1 VSRRGG
7 STPPPRRPGG
17 RPRRATARH
26 RDDVRTTA
34 AWVVDRTLASLAPV
48 DSFLAAAQE
57 RYEDRDRALL
67 RELVLGTLRWLR
79 RLDDVITRASH
90 RRFDDIEP
98 VLHGPL
104 RVAAYQLLFLD
115 RVPAHAA
122 VHEAVEQAQA
132 LTHRG
137 AASFVNAVLRRIAR
151 QRRLADWPVE
161 ETEPVL
167 RLALEM
173 SHPDFLVRRWVERY
187 GWQRTRRLLAAN
199 NRPKPLHLLAFR
211 DRGGRELLAETLI
224 DDGVE
229 VAPSP
234 LSLLGLVVRG
244 GDAFASAAFARGDF
258 YVQDEASQAAALVPP
273 PAPGERVLDAAAAP
287 GGKTFALLAAE
298 PTVAPVLADVDAA
311 RVAVLRANLRRLGR
325 RLPVVVA
332 DARRPPFAARFDRAV
347 VDLPCTGTGT
357 LRKHPELKWRVSE
370 EELGRLA
377 EQGER
382 LLAGA
387 ADAVAPGGLL
397 AAITC
402 SLEPEENEAVVA
414 RFLTSRPDFAP
425 LDLAGRLPPPLAAA
439 AAGPGRWQL
448 LPGGDHDGFTVSV
461 VVRNGGG
468 NPA

>member
-1 VSRRGG
+1 MNRRGG
-7 STPPPRRPGG
+7 SSPPPRPGG
-17 RPRRATARH
+17 RQRRANTRG
-26 RDDVRTTA
+26 RDDVRSTA
-34 AWVVDRTLASLAPV
+34 AWVVERTLASLAPV

-57 RYEDRDRALL
+57 RFEDRDRALL
-67 RELVLGTLRWLR
+67 RELVFGTLRWLR
-79 RLDDVITRASH
+79 RLDDVIARASH

-98 VLHGPL
+98 ALHGPL

-115 RVPAHAA
+115 RVPDHAA

-151 QRRLADWPVE
+151 QRRLVDWPVE
-161 ETEPVL
+161 ETEAVR
-167 RLALEM
+167 RLAIEM

-229 VAPSP
+229 VEPSR
-234 LSLLGLVVRG
+234 LSLLGLVVRS
-244 GDAFASAAFARGDF
+244 GDPFASAAFRRGDF

-273 PAPGERVLDAAAAP
+273 PEPGERVLDAAAAP
-287 GGKTFALLAAE
+287 GGKTFAMLSWE
-298 PTVAPVLADVDAA
+298 PAVAPVVADLDLG
-311 RVAVLRANLRRLGR
+311 RLAVLRANLRRLGR
-325 RLPVVVA
+325 PLPVTLA
-332 DARRPPFAARFDRAV
+332 DARQPPFAGRFGRAV
-347 VDLPCTGTGT
+347 LDLPCTGTGT

-370 EELGRLA
+370 DELGRLA
-377 EQGER
+377 AQGGR

-387 ADAVAPGGLL
+387 AAAVAPGGLL
-397 AAITC
+397 VAITC
-402 SLEPEENEAVVA
+402 SLEPEENEAVVS
-414 RFLTSRPDFAP
+414 RFLAGHPDFAP
-425 LDLAGRLPPPLAAA
+425 LDLAGRLPPPLDESIAA
-439 AAGPGRWQL
+439 PGRWQV

-461 VVRNGGG
+461 VVRRGGE
-468 NPA
+468 NRV